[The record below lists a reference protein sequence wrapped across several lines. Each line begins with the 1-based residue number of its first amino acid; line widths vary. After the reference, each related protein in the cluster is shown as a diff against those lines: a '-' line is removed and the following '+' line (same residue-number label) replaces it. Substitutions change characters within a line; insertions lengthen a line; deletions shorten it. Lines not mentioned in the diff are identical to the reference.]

1 MKGKRKITLFV
12 LGLILLFVALVVT
25 ISSLIKY
32 EESPIQQVAK
42 LTKEALAVNGSVADG
57 TLVTQGA
64 HDSPAFYQNG
74 SFYYEALPSQVNK
87 VFCPSIGDIQLYCIQ
102 KGVSV
107 EMNEN
112 LVATIKALDGTTGSV
127 SSGSHKAS
135 LPAKRYSNTYYICVN
150 NHTEL
155 VPSGAYT
162 VTAPNN
168 FIAPTD
174 GSYVYG
180 KSTTYFKKGENISQE
195 VKQVAIWL
203 NMEVNRGES
212 FEASGAKF
220 TYLDMAEQLKEE
232 SMDYRDYE
240 EELKNNV
247 DNPIKETT
255 TEKVKINVNQ
265 KEQYLIIG
273 PYKMDYV
280 EGNSATAKFAG
291 ISNMIV
297 KGYND
302 KDKTQ
307 YIKDA
312 KIISYIQNG
321 EEKKLDFF
329 TPLEKEGYVDRTAQ
343 SYPVSGQDFYLKIE
357 NPNQGVLDSNDAVRY
372 IDISV
377 EYSYMTTYA
386 IACELEGHQLV
397 ATPIETGHHDSYNK
411 DGDLTS
417 CSVNYRWKVTEYPV
431 PQQFMMDA
439 WGERNLYK
447 LTIHLTGGGDQKL
460 DITMDL
466 GGYVWEDVK
475 DTKQNI
481 ADGIHSD
488 LYNKEGNDRV
498 LPNVKVTLY
507 ECPLD
512 KNGNL
517 QYKNG
522 KLVSYVAD
530 LLSEADKECLTDRE
544 IAYRINPTVTDEN
557 GYYEFD
563 GLNPESKYYVTF
575 EYNGQIYLPTEYLV
589 TDQKKNGNLVHQD
602 SVTDMVYNAK
612 LYNTEIWE
620 ATSKVT
626 ELQDGGENDTK
637 LEMTREEYN
646 EQFEEIGSAPKN
658 YISSNSLRSGELLKD
673 GRNYYNETF
682 SINDLM
688 GFTLNE
694 DGEYEQ
700 TDVQL
705 IDGFYKIDRKG
716 NIVETDKIQEGE
728 ISKKIQRYMD
738 RYLEY
743 PDERAML
750 DIYED
755 IVNDF
760 ARTAKQKEELWKKL
774 QFIEDCKMQ
783 AYTGSPFEDGE
794 IDLYPVYDDFVIG
807 NKKMVIPGVGT
818 KPPIYDGQYYVNAG
832 LWRRQENN
840 LSLRKDIYRAAT
852 KINGKTEVYEYD
864 KRSEDDKYWEI
875 QIRMQDYYN
884 YYGTNY
890 NRELYPAD
898 YEYRAEDTN
907 LYGSNLELY
916 VTYKITI
923 RNSSQNILNEIT
935 EVVDY
940 YDKDYTYMPDLSWV
954 MYKDSNR
961 DGNEKVAI
969 TDEAY
974 YNMIHNLDLSQIA
987 YARNINSSYGISE
1000 DRNGNYCGDSIYGED
1015 SKQDIEEELNSVY
1028 VRGLDGKK
1036 LATGENA
1043 YIYLTFKVN
1052 SDNQGPVIIDNDQSL
1067 KENYAEINGYENY
1080 YAEGEKLPNKQTI
1093 KNNKTP
1099 AGIIDNNSTP
1109 GNLSLDDLEGEK
1121 YEKNFEDDT
1130 DRAKSIKVYLEQ
1142 SAIRKINGTAWEDE
1156 RTQSISKS
1164 VLGDGIRQKDEIG
1177 IAGVTVELVEIMK
1190 DGKEYVWQTTTTNEK
1205 GYYEFSDFIPG
1216 NYVVRFQY
1224 GNNQE
1229 TVLTANNG
1237 GKNAVSYN
1245 GQDFKSTVYQQ
1256 DLKNNQS
1263 IANYTD
1269 EYYNIQKADELSA
1282 NGKTD
1287 LSDAKDLWENQ
1298 TINTGRTQNSK
1309 TNYQNETY
1317 QGRTNVNAY
1326 STSNVNNH
1334 KAEVLASPYMASIDN
1349 SLVQELMQ
1357 NTHMTAQ
1364 TAIIVIEG
1372 EYNRTNTDGLNS
1384 QSNGTDKYLYNND
1397 KNGNYA
1403 LNCVDFGLTER
1414 PKAQLT
1420 LDKKVSN
1427 VKITL
1432 ANGNIAFDASK
1443 SVPNL
1448 IWVSGKPYDLSSK
1461 MDKDQYEA
1469 YYEES
1474 KEDVN
1479 YNRYSYRTEIDKL
1492 IASLYQGGQNGLI
1505 QPILDVELMHGATI
1519 QITYELTVTNA
1530 GETDYTGKD
1539 FYYKATGASEESK
1552 VTTTANLVLDYVAN
1566 NLQYR
1571 ETDNEGWKVVNTNDL
1586 TNNDNAHI
1594 NDRLVNNSLT
1604 EQIGSYNTILQTEQ
1618 LSNSLKPG
1626 EKVSKQL
1633 ILTQLITTSDSQD
1646 DKTYENIAEI
1656 VQTSNTAGR
1665 RMAYSVVG
1673 NQDPTKT
1680 PTEVDSSRAEKV
1692 VILPPFGQAYLY
1704 YGIGI
1709 LVGIL
1714 LVAGIV
1720 VIKKKVMKKK

>member
-1 MKGKRKITLFV
+1 MT
-12 LGLILLFVALVVT
+12 
-25 ISSLIKY
+25 
-32 EESPIQQVAK
+32 
-42 LTKEALAVNGSVADG
+42 
-57 TLVTQGA
+57 
-64 HDSPAFYQNG
+64 
-74 SFYYEALPSQVNK
+74 
-87 VFCPSIGDIQLYCIQ
+87 
-102 KGVSV
+102 
-107 EMNEN
+107 
-112 LVATIKALDGTTGSV
+112 
-127 SSGSHKAS
+127 
-135 LPAKRYSNTYYICVN
+135 
-150 NHTEL
+150 
-155 VPSGAYT
+155 
-162 VTAPNN
+162 
-168 FIAPTD
+168 
-174 GSYVYG
+174 
-180 KSTTYFKKGENISQE
+180 
-195 VKQVAIWL
+195 
-203 NMEVNRGES
+203 
-212 FEASGAKF
+212 
-220 TYLDMAEQLKEE
+220 
-232 SMDYRDYE
+232 
-240 EELKNNV
+240 
-247 DNPIKETT
+247 
-255 TEKVKINVNQ
+255 
-265 KEQYLIIG
+265 
-273 PYKMDYV
+273 
-280 EGNSATAKFAG
+280 
-291 ISNMIV
+291 V

-312 KIISYIQNG
+312 NIISYIQNG

-329 TPLEKEGYVDRTAQ
+329 TPLEEQGYVDRTEQ
-343 SYPVSGQDFYLKIE
+343 SYPVSGQEFYLKIE
-357 NPNQGVLDSNDAVRY
+357 NPNQGVLDSNDVVRY
-372 IDISV
+372 LDIEV

-386 IACELEGHQLV
+386 IACRLEGHQLV
-397 ATPIETGHHDSYNK
+397 ATPIETGHHDSHGE

-417 CSVNYRWKVTEYPV
+417 CTINYRWKVTEYPV

-460 DITMDL
+460 DITMNL

-488 LYNKEGNDRV
+488 LYNGEANDRV

-517 QYKNG
+517 QYRNG

-530 LLSEADKECLTDRE
+530 LLSEADKESLTDRE
-544 IAYRINPTVTDEN
+544 IAYRMNPTLTDEN

-589 TDQKKNGNLVHQD
+589 TDQRSNGNFVQQD
-602 SVTDMVYNAK
+602 SVTDMVYNAQ

-620 ATSKVT
+620 ATSKIT

-658 YISSNSLRSGELLKD
+658 YISSNSLRSGELVRD
-673 GRNYYNETF
+673 GRNYYNEAY
-682 SINDLM
+682 SIYDLM

-700 TDVQL
+700 TEVQL
-705 IDGFYKIDRKG
+705 IDGFYEIDRNG
-716 NIVETDKIQEGE
+716 NIIETEESQEGE
-728 ISKKIQRYMD
+728 ISKQIQRYMD

-743 PDERAML
+743 PDERAMI

-783 AYTGSPFEDGE
+783 AYTGSPLEDGA
-794 IDLYPVYDDFVIG
+794 IDLYPVYDDFVID

-832 LWRRQENN
+832 LWRRQLNN
-840 LSLRKDIYRAAT
+840 LSLRKDVYRAAT

-864 KRSEDDKYWEI
+864 KRSEEDSYWEI

-898 YEYRAEDTN
+898 YEYRAENTN

-954 MYKDSNR
+954 MYKDSNS

-969 TDEAY
+969 TDESY
-974 YNMIHNLDLSQIA
+974 YNMIHNLDLSQIT
-987 YARNINSSYGISE
+987 YARNINSSYGITT
-1000 DRNGNYCGDSIYGED
+1000 DRNGNYCGDSIYGD
-1015 SKQDIEEELNSVY
+1015 ASKEDIEEELNSVY
-1028 VRGLDGKK
+1028 IRGLDGKK

-1052 SDNQGPVIIDNDQSL
+1052 ADDQGPVILDNDQSL
-1067 KENYAEINGYENY
+1067 KENFAEINGYESY
-1080 YAEGEKLPNKQTI
+1080 YADGEQLPNKQTI
-1093 KNNKTP
+1093 RNNRTP
-1099 AGIIDNNSTP
+1099 AGIIDYNSTP
-1109 GNLSLDDLEGEK
+1109 GNLSLDDLQGEK

-1142 SAIRKINGTAWEDE
+1142 SAIRKINGTVWEDE
-1156 RTQSISKS
+1156 RTKNISES
-1164 VLGDGIRQKDEIG
+1164 VLGDGIKQEGEIG
-1177 IAGVTVELVEIMK
+1177 IAGVMVELVETME
-1190 DGKEYVWQTTTTNEK
+1190 DGKEYVWQTTTTDEN
-1205 GYYEFSDFIPG
+1205 GYYEFSSFIPG

-1229 TVLTANNG
+1229 TVLTTNNG

-1256 DLKNNQS
+1256 DLQNNQS

-1269 EYYNIQKADELSA
+1269 EYYDIQKADELSA
-1282 NGKTD
+1282 NGETN

-1298 TINTGRTQNSK
+1298 TINTGRTQNNQ
-1309 TNYQNETY
+1309 TTYQNETY

-1334 KAEVLASPYMASIDN
+1334 KAEVLASPYMASMDN

-1364 TAIIVIEG
+1364 TAVIVIEG
-1372 EYNRTNTDGLNS
+1372 EYNRTNTDGLND
-1384 QSNGTDKYLYNND
+1384 QSNGSDSYLYGND
-1397 KNGNYA
+1397 KNGNYT

-1427 VKITL
+1427 VKIML
-1432 ANGNIAFDASK
+1432 ANGNIAFDASQT
-1443 SVPNL
+1443 VPNL

-1461 MDKDQYEA
+1461 MDKNKYEE

-1474 KEDVN
+1474 KQDAN
-1479 YNRYSYRTEIDKL
+1479 YNRYSYRTEIEKL
-1492 IASLYQGGQNGLI
+1492 IASLYQSGQNGLI
-1505 QPILDVELMHGATI
+1505 QPILDAELMHGATI
-1519 QITYELTVTNA
+1519 QIAYELTVTNA
-1530 GETDYTGKD
+1530 GETDYTGQD
-1539 FYYKATGASEESK
+1539 FYYKATGASEENK

-1571 ETDNEGWKVVNTNDL
+1571 EADNEGWKVVTENDL
-1586 TNNDNAHI
+1586 TNNDNAKV

-1604 EQIGSYNTILQTEQ
+1604 EQIGSYNTILQTDQ
-1618 LSNSLKPG
+1618 LSSNLKPG
-1626 EKVSKQL
+1626 EEVSKQL
-1633 ILTQLITTSDSQD
+1633 ILTQLITSSDSQD

-1673 NQDPTKT
+1673 NQDPTQT
-1680 PTEVDSSRAEKV
+1680 PSEVDSSRAEKV
-1692 VILPPFGQAYLY
+1692 TVLPPFGQAYLY

-1714 LVAGIV
+1714 LIAGIV
-1720 VIKKKVMKKK
+1720 VIKKKVMKK